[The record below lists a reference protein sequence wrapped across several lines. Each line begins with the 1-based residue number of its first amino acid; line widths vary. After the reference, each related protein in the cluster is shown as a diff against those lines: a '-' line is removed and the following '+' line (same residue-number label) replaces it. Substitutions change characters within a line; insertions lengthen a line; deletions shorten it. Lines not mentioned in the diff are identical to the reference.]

1 MTIEKMAPN
10 NLGSS
15 TIVLSETSIDSENC
29 GENSNQNVANS
40 VDSPTIESTDQKVS
54 AGRVEKDER
63 KMCNTIYMLHI
74 VIEYSFYS
82 LSKFMQ
88 RQSYFQ
94 FEFKDIVWKNV
105 IIFLYLHGAAIYG
118 VYLLATGEAKLM
130 TFVLGMI

>member
-1 MTIEKMAPN
+1 MAPN

-15 TIVLSETSIDSENC
+15 TIVLSETPIGSDNY
-29 GENSNQNVANS
+29 GENSNQNAVNS
-40 VDSPTIESTDQKVS
+40 LTIKSTDQNVS
-54 AGRVEKDER
+54 AGRDKKDES
-63 KMCNTIYMLHI
+63 KMCNAIYMHHI
-74 VIEYSFYS
+74 VIEYSFFS
-82 LSKFMQ
+82 LPKFMQ

-118 VYLLATGEAKLM
+118 VYLMAIGEAKFM